1 MFMRLDR
8 GWLSDQGPCG
18 ELVDTAVM
26 LVQATRCLDP
36 LDRDMGHT
44 EEHFGQSGQSIS
56 AA

>member
-44 EEHFGQSGQSIS
+44 EEHFGQSDQSIS